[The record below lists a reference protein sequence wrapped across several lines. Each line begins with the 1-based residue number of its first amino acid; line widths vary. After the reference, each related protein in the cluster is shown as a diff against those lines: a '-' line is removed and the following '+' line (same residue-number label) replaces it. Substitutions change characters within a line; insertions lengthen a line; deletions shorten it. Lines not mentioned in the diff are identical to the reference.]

1 MKNFIKLFNY
11 LFYIGYIKF
20 FPGTVASGISIL
32 ILFPFFYLNMVNLT
46 IMIILFLIIL
56 SFEIYSIDF
65 YSKITKT
72 HDSKIIVIDEFLGIF
87 FIFLFYNKI
96 LIINNFITIILIF
109 IIFRFFDIL
118 KIFPANIIDKKI
130 LNPFGVILDDI
141 IASIYTI
148 IIIYLI
154 NVIIY

>member
-1 MKNFIKLFNY
+1 MKNFINLFNS

-20 FPGTVASGISIL
+20 FPGTIASAFSIL
-32 ILFPFFYLNMVNLT
+32 ILFPIFNLQIINSN
-46 IMIILFLIIL
+46 IMLVLFLIIFSL
-56 SFEIYSIDF
+56 AIYSIDF
-65 YSKITKT
+65 YSKKTKT

-96 LIINNFITIILIF
+96 LLINNFITIILMF
-109 IIFRFFDIL
+109 ILFRFFDIF

-141 IASIYTI
+141 IAAIYTI
-148 IIIYLI
+148 IVIYLI